1 MDSITIKPD
10 REYLR
15 EVCDKIDKNR
25 FAVPIFQRDFVW
37 TRNQILE
44 LFDSI
49 KKGYPIGSLVLWHSD
64 EFHISKNILTDE
76 RIDAPAPEYY
86 ILDGRQRLT
95 TFYGCI
101 STKTNKNPKFNLG
114 YDLEDEVFC
123 FDNDRTPNHPWISIS
138 DAFDTFRLIGWL
150 TSFVQGSNHPHPE
163 EISNRAKKLNTILQT
178 YTIGEFYIDNCSL
191 QESTEVFSRIN
202 STGTKIN
209 DVEMLQALLYDD
221 NTGGLMKS
229 EIESITDSLSEYDF
243 QDIRTQ
249 DILYCCYQFVGLN
262 YYESNLEQLIK
273 VQRKQ
278 GVTLLDYMPQI
289 RRSVIDTV
297 RFLHDECC
305 VLNSQLLPY
314 TRQFIELTHFFRKVE
329 QPTPEQ
335 LAELKRWFFYTTITQ
350 SFLNGS
356 LSNARAI
363 HNKLNDFIEGK
374 STHAVKYQVIEL
386 NNDFNFRFSV
396 RSAISSFMMLA
407 QIHYYLAHLSDNAD
421 IFYRGYY
428 TLDPSPLGRLPL
440 LESSDKLI
448 LASAK
453 RGQLTPE
460 LTNKYAFTQI
470 ETNALASGDMGA
482 FLIARKKSFLMLE
495 REFLTTLGIEV
506 KEDPIFNLAL

>member
-15 EVCDKIDKNR
+15 EVCDKIDKTR

-37 TRNQILE
+37 TRNQVLD

-64 EFHISKNILTDE
+64 EFHISKDILTDE
-76 RIDAPAPEYY
+76 RIDTPALEYY

-101 STKTNKNPKFNLG
+101 STNANKDPKFNLG

-123 FDNDRTPNHPWISIS
+123 FDSDRIPNHPWISIS
-138 DAFDTFRLIGWL
+138 DSFDTFRLIGWL
-150 TSFVQGSNHPHPE
+150 TSFVQGSNHPNPE

-209 DVEMLQALLYDD
+209 DIEMLQALLYDD
-221 NTGGLMKS
+221 NTGGLVKS
-229 EIESITDSLSEYDF
+229 EIDSIAASLSDYDF
-243 QDIRTQ
+243 QDIHTQ

-289 RRSVIDTV
+289 SRTVVDTV

-329 QPTPEQ
+329 QPTPQQ

-356 LSNARAI
+356 LSNARTI
-363 HNKLNDFIEGK
+363 HNKLNDFIEGR
-374 STHAVKYQVIEL
+374 SAEAAKYQMIEL
-386 NNDFNFRFSV
+386 NDDFTFKFSM
-396 RSAISSFMMLA
+396 RSAISSFMMLI
-407 QIHYYLAHLSDNAD
+407 QIHYYMAQVPDNTD
-421 IFYRGYY
+421 VFYRGYY
-428 TLDPSPLGRLPL
+428 TLDQSPLGRIPI
-440 LESSDKLI
+440 LESSDKAL
-448 LASAK
+448 LASVK
-453 RGQLTPE
+453 KGLLTPE
-460 LTNKYAFTQI
+460 ITSKYAFTQD
-470 ETNALASGDMGA
+470 EANALASGDKDA
-482 FLIARKKSFLMLE
+482 FLRVRKKSFKQME
-495 REFLTTLGIEV
+495 REFFAAIGIEIS
-506 KEDPIFNLAL
+506 EDSTSYF